1 LYYNFLS
8 ICFFYTDTK
17 LTKKRWKVQ
26 LAEDNLEEK
35 RLKRQFTE
43 AYRERKLMLLE
54 KLVDHLTQT
63 K

>member
-1 LYYNFLS
+1 LYYNFSS
-8 ICFFYTDTK
+8 ICFFDTNTG
-17 LTKKRWKVQ
+17 LTKKHRKIQ

-35 RLKRQFTE
+35 RLKRQFKE